1 MSIEQDIKQSKFESE
16 YEKAAVNILFT
27 GSWLA
32 HTNSTRLKKY
42 GITAEQYNVLRIL
55 RGSYPKSLM
64 LAEVTARMIDKSSNC
79 TRLVE
84 KLRQKGFL
92 KREVCENSRRQVDI
106 TILDSG
112 LALLKKIDGEADQWL
127 DTLKN
132 ITKSEAQELNRMLDK
147 LRG

>member
-1 MSIEQDIKQSKFESE
+1 MSIEQAIKQERFGNE

-32 HTNSTRLKKY
+32 NRNSARLKKH
-42 GITAEQYNVLRIL
+42 GITPEQYNVLRIL
-55 RGSYPKSLM
+55 RGSHPKSRM

-84 KLRQKGFL
+84 KLRQKGLL
-92 KREVCENSRRQVDI
+92 KREICETNRRQVDI
-106 TILDSG
+106 TILDNG
-112 LALLKKIDGEADQWL
+112 LALLRKIDSEAQQWL
-127 DTLKN
+127 SSLKN
-132 ITKSEAQELNRMLDK
+132 ITKAEAQELNRILDK

>member
-1 MSIEQDIKQSKFESE
+1 MSIEQDIKQAKFDNE

-27 GSWLA
+27 GSWLSNI
-32 HTNSTRLKKY
+32 NSVRLKKH
-42 GITAEQYNVLRIL
+42 GITPEQYNVLRIL
-55 RGSYPKSLM
+55 RGSHPKSMM

-84 KLRQKGFL
+84 KLRKKGLL
-92 KREVCENSRRQVDI
+92 KREICENSRRQVDI

-112 LALLKKIDGEADQWL
+112 LALLRKVDVEAGQWL

-132 ITKSEAQELNRMLDK
+132 IPKSEAQELNRILDK